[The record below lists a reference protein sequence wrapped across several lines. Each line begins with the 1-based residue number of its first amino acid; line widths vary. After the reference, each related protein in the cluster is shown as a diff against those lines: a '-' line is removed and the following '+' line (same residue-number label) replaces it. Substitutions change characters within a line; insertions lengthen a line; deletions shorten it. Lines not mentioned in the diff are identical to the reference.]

1 MLKDAEDFKDPGT
14 KLPSGEFS
22 PDWLPAFK
30 QDIHGM
36 FLVSGDCHN
45 TVAEKLEQ
53 VGRIFSMGGHDATIH
68 ELIRIVGD
76 VRPGKEKGHEQF
88 VPCFSSVILVTADLS
103 S

>member
-1 MLKDAEDFKDPGT
+1 MLKDAEFFKDPGT

-36 FLVSGDCHN
+36 FLVSGNRHK
-45 TVAEKLEQ
+45 TVDEKLEE
-53 VGRIFSMGGHDATIH
+53 VGKIFSMGAHDATIH

-76 VRPGKEKGHEQF
+76 VRPGKQKGHEQF
-88 VPCFSSVILVTADLS
+88 VPWFSLAILLTADILL
-103 S
+103 